1 MILKGYFSLIISMKK
16 QSYFVKILFS
26 NIITNLF
33 DLMTLLSLPLAFS
46 ILLNE
51 DGQTFF
57 NIQVL
62 PKDIKIVLLIVIIL
76 FFIRLLLLVLNSK
89 LNASFTWSLT
99 RILNDEVFN
108 IYLNYPFQ
116 QFQQKKI
123 SRLVRDVTGEVT
135 AISQVSISVL
145 SLFFES
151 VVLLIVF
158 IGLTIYDFKL
168 SLILAVIFIINFIF
182 INKVISNKISQYG
195 LLRVNTER
203 KMYDISTGSF
213 IGLKEIISSEL
224 QSYYLKLFS
233 AESKKREIAC
243 SNHLLFSL
251 IPKPILEFSI
261 VFTLVI
267 IIYFFLAIY
276 KVDINEIIVLFA
288 SLTAIA
294 FRVLP
299 GISKLITSV
308 QNLNFNE
315 KTLNHY
321 VQIINEKE
329 IESINYINHDSNEL
343 IVSINDILFNYD
355 GFEKHFEISHLN
367 INNGD
372 FIGFKGES
380 GSGKST
386 IMSLI
391 LGLYKPKSGKITF
404 NKKITK
410 ISDIGYVDQQV
421 QILEE
426 SLIYNITL
434 SENNNE
440 SIKLKVLNLI
450 QKVGL
455 SKFFKEDCKEDFNYK
470 LKLFGNNISGGQAQ
484 RIGIARALYKNPTL
498 LVLDEITS
506 ALDSTTEKLI
516 ISTLIDIRC
525 DTTMLLIS
533 HSEKTLI
540 NCDKIVTIKNG
551 KVCI

>member
-1 MILKGYFSLIISMKK
+1 MKK

-46 ILLNE
+46 ILLNKN
-51 DGQTFF
+51 GQTFF
-57 NIQVL
+57 NVQLL
-62 PKDIKIVLLIVIIL
+62 PKDINVVLLAVITL
-76 FFIRLLLLVLNSK
+76 FFIRLLLLLLNSK
-89 LNASFTWSLT
+89 INASFTWRLT
-99 RILNDEVFN
+99 RMINDEVFN
-108 IYLNYPFQ
+108 IYLNHPFEK
-116 QFQQKKI
+116 FQQKKV

-135 AISQVSISVL
+135 AISQISMSVL
-145 SLFFES
+145 SLIFES
-151 VVLLIVF
+151 VILLIVF

-168 SLILAVIFIINFIF
+168 SLILAVIFTINFVF

-195 LLRVNTER
+195 LLRINTER

-224 QSYYLKLFS
+224 QSYYLKIFS
-233 AESKKREIAC
+233 TESKKREIAC
-243 SNHLLFSL
+243 SKHLLFSL
-251 IPKPILEFSI
+251 VPKPILEFSI
-261 VFTLVI
+261 IFTLI
-267 IIYFFLAIY
+267 IIVYFSLAIK
-276 KVDINEIIVLFA
+276 KVDINSIIVLFA

-299 GISKLITSV
+299 GISKLITSI

-315 KTLNHY
+315 ETLNHY
-321 VQIINEKE
+321 CNIINGKE
-329 IESINYINHDSNEL
+329 IESIKYINHDSEKV
-343 IVSINDILFNYD
+343 IVSVSDIIFNYE
-355 GFEKHFEISHLN
+355 GVEKQFEIPHLN
-367 INNGD
+367 IKKGD

-391 LGLYKPKSGKITF
+391 LGIYKPKSGKITF

-434 SENNNE
+434 NEDNNE
-440 SIKLKVLNLI
+440 SIKLKVLDLI
-450 QKVGL
+450 EKVGL
-455 SKFFKEDCKEDFNYK
+455 SKFFKEDCEENFNYK

-506 ALDSTTEKLI
+506 ALDSATEKLI
-516 ISTLIDIRC
+516 ISTLLNIKS

-533 HSEKTLI
+533 HSDKTLI
-540 NCDKIVTIKNG
+540 NCDKTITIKNG
-551 KVCI
+551 KLCI

>member
-1 MILKGYFSLIISMKK
+1 MKK

-46 ILLNE
+46 ILLNKN
-51 DGQTFF
+51 GQTFF
-57 NIQVL
+57 NVQLL
-62 PKDIKIVLLIVIIL
+62 PKDINVVLLAVITL
-76 FFIRLLLLVLNSK
+76 FFIRLLLLLLNSK
-89 LNASFTWSLT
+89 INASFTWRLT
-99 RILNDEVFN
+99 KMINDEVFN
-108 IYLNYPFQ
+108 IYLNYPFEK
-116 QFQQKKI
+116 FQQKKV

-135 AISQVSISVL
+135 AISQVSMSVL
-145 SLFFES
+145 SLIFES
-151 VVLLIVF
+151 VILLIVF

-168 SLILAVIFIINFIF
+168 SLILAVIFTINFVF

-195 LLRVNTER
+195 LLRINTER

-224 QSYYLKLFS
+224 QSYYLKIFS

-243 SNHLLFSL
+243 SKHLLFSL
-251 IPKPILEFSI
+251 VPKPILEFSI
-261 VFTLVI
+261 IFTLI
-267 IIYFFLAIY
+267 IIVYFSLAIN
-276 KVDINEIIVLFA
+276 KVDINSIIVLFA

-299 GISKLITSV
+299 GISKLITSI
-308 QNLNFNE
+308 QNLNFN
-315 KTLNHY
+315 KITLDHY
-321 VQIINEKE
+321 CKIINGKE
-329 IESINYINHDSNEL
+329 IESIKYTNHDSEKV
-343 IVSINDILFNYD
+343 IVSVSDILFNYE
-355 GFEKHFEISHLN
+355 GFEKQFEIPHLN
-367 INNGD
+367 INKGD

-391 LGLYKPKSGKITF
+391 LGIYKPRSGKISF

-434 SENNNE
+434 NEDNNE
-440 SIKLKVLNLI
+440 SIKLKVLDLI
-450 QKVGL
+450 EKVGL
-455 SKFFKEDCKEDFNYK
+455 SKFFKEDCEGNFNYK

-516 ISTLIDIRC
+516 ISTLLDIKS

-533 HSEKTLI
+533 HSDKTLI
-540 NCDKIVTIKNG
+540 NCDKTITIKNG
-551 KVCI
+551 KLCI